1 MVTFYHNASLAADV
15 TSWATFVD
23 LKGLVARRCCR
34 GGGRRRGREG
44 GRDRGIT
51 AACGSSTDFCFSV
64 CVCVGPVL
72 GVRLVPL
79 CVHLHL
85 SVSVSV
91 WASHMHGHRN
101 DEIERGLRRS
111 LCCDSV
117 KCVKI
122 NMCEVN

>member
-1 MVTFYHNASLAADV
+1 M
-15 TSWATFVD
+15 
-23 LKGLVARRCCR
+23 RE
-34 GGGRRRGREG
+34 RRRKGQ
-44 GRDRGIT
+44 RDY
-51 AACGSSTDFCFSV
+51 CGLWQQHRLLFLCV

-117 KCVKI
+117 KCVKT